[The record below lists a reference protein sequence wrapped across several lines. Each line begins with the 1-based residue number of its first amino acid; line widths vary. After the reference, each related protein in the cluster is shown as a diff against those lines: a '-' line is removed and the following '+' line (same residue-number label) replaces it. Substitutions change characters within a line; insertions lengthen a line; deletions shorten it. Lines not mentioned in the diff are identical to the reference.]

1 MQVLSTGL
9 APIWSCCRRMS
20 SPHSEFICCRAVFH
34 LDAVYLGWS
43 WETVVTK
50 KYKKPIGQSACSKI
64 FNHMQYSSPKMSTAK
79 SGLVAGTGLRLVN
92 QPVWGPVE
100 WMDPPS
106 SQGPS
111 LMIQNFTFHP
121 ENSGII
127 WNLAIYSSNG
137 SSQTTNN
144 ITIYNPTERLKPL
157 SQQRMSFSS
166 KFRSFFRHDMVAV
179 EGSRSLCP
187 TATYAN
193 FLAANSLV

>member
-1 MQVLSTGL
+1 MKLL
-9 APIWSCCRRMS
+9 
-20 SPHSEFICCRAVFH
+20 SPHVFTPFGVHLLQGCFPPGYCVSGMEFRDSCH
-34 LDAVYLGWS
+34 
-43 WETVVTK
+43 K
-50 KYKKPIGQSACSKI
+50 KNKKSIGQSACSKI
-64 FNHMQYSSPKMSTAK
+64 FKHMQYSSPKMSTAK

-92 QPVWGPVE
+92 QPGWGPVE

-111 LMIQNFTFHP
+111 LMIQNFTFHR
-121 ENSGII
+121 EIVNSGII
-127 WNLAIYSSNG
+127 WNLATYSSNG

-179 EGSRSLCP
+179 ESSRSLCP

-193 FLAANSLV
+193 FLAANPLV